1 MKKVPSK
8 ERQEAWLRAAR
19 QPYTAEEE
27 GEARRK
33 LVLMLDKMEESLGR
47 HAWLVGDKYS
57 LADIAVVPFVKRIDE
72 EIAPDEV
79 SEQKHPRVLAW
90 WQRVQS
96 RPAFA
101 EARIG
106 PFV

>member
-1 MKKVPSK
+1 MKLSTDRILTTHVGSLP
-8 ERQEAWLRAAR
+8 RPDDLFD
-19 QPYTAEEE
+19 
-27 GEARRK
+27 
-33 LVLMLDKMEESLGR
+33 LMLDRMEDGLGR

-57 LADIAVVPFVKRIDE
+57 LADISVVPFVKRIDE

-79 SEQKHPRVLAW
+79 SDKKHPRLLAW
-90 WQRVQS
+90 WQRVQA

>member
-1 MKKVPSK
+1 
-8 ERQEAWLRAAR
+8 
-19 QPYTAEEE
+19 
-27 GEARRK
+27 
-33 LVLMLDKMEESLGR
+33 MLLLDRMEESCGR
-47 HAWLVGDKYS
+47 HAWLVGERYS

-79 SEQKHPRVLAW
+79 SQRSTRASFAW
-90 WQRVQS
+90 WQAIQA

-101 EARIG
+101 EAKIG

>member
-1 MKKVPSK
+1 MPSK
-8 ERQEAWLRAAR
+8 ERQEAWRRAAR
-19 QPYTAEEE
+19 RPYTAEEE

-33 LVLMLDKMEESLGR
+33 LVLLLDKMEESLGR
-47 HAWLVGDKYS
+47 HAWLVGDRYS
-57 LADIAVVPFVKRIDE
+57 LADISVVPFVKRIDE

-79 SEQKHPRVLAW
+79 SDKKHPRVLAW
-90 WQRVQS
+90 WQAIQA